1 MAALTEIEPIEK
13 RKEFSRGLIER
24 IAPQSVL
31 QWCFADDGESVFR
44 EACKLGFT
52 ALCRNG
58 LAQCIAGG
66 GHRMRSR
73 SKIRK
78 HQRSGARPKK
88 IGAAN
93 LGGSAGP
100 PHPR

>member
-44 EACKLGFT
+44 EAASSVSLHCVET
-52 ALCRNG
+52 AWLNV
-58 LAQCIAGG
+58 
-66 GHRMRSR
+66 SP
-73 SKIRK
+73 
-78 HQRSGARPKK
+78 GAVT
-88 IGAAN
+88 A
-93 LGGSAGP
+93 
-100 PHPR
+100 